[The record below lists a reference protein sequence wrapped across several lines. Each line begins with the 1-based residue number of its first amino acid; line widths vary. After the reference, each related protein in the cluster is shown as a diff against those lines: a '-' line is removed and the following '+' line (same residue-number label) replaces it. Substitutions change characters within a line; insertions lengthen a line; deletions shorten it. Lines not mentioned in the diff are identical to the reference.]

1 MHLTRTQETL
11 VFATY
16 RHMSIHQIYW
26 SNEAIVQLRFE
37 MTGILSDSQRNN
49 RRETEIWETEILR
62 MSTCNFVDLIEER

>member
-1 MHLTRTQETL
+1 
-11 VFATY
+11 
-16 RHMSIHQIYW
+16 MSIHQIYW

>member
-49 RRETEIWETEILR
+49 RRETEILR